1 MEHNSSK
8 MSCIIRMIFSVQ
20 TVKIKIVYFVGARRG
35 NAITAKLEIKYLL
48 RNERALQKTRLLFN
62 NSALRIRGFRND
74 LRCTGLPGNYRLS
87 FLQQYRRYRFRLFG
101 QYRCGRIVRPADPK
115 NPCYPNQRKQSFRGQ
130 TRQNRR
136 STVHDL

>member
-87 FLQQYRRYRFRLFG
+87 FLQQYRRYRFQLFG
-101 QYRCGRIVRPADPK
+101 QCRYGQIVRPADPT
-115 NPCYPNQRKQSFRGQ
+115 NPCYPNQRK
-130 TRQNRR
+130 
-136 STVHDL
+136 